1 MVATLSFINMPDS
14 SCPSLSANL
23 TAAPPAPAAHDAA
36 VGHGSIWTYSGE
48 TGPENWAKLSDDFK
62 ACGEGKRQSPI
73 NVKRVDAKSDV
84 KLDLKL
90 SMFSDMGQLLDNDF
104 KNLVSATNNGHA
116 VGVAD
121 ASGFFTYQNV
131 DYKLLQ
137 FNFHTPSE
145 HRLDDTLYKAE
156 VHLVHQSA
164 AGKYLVVGFLIDED
178 LNSPAYW
185 GSDILTK
192 FPTSAEDSPKGAL
205 TLDYRALLQV
215 RSRVAL
221 SMENQRGWREGSSV
235 WKTGENR
242 MATNFHSTMPQG
254 LLGSGASS
262 PYWTYSGSFTTPP
275 CTEEVTWLISQN
287 VCTHARTHARTLEH
301 THARAHTHTH
311 TYTSPGWFPQM
322 YTEGDC
328 NGGPGG
334 RVGETRKGNEGGVV
348 HDDLGSR

>member
-145 HRLDDTLYKAE
+145 HRLDE
-156 VHLVHQSA
+156 
-164 AGKYLVVGFLIDED
+164 
-178 LNSPAYW
+178 
-185 GSDILTK
+185 
-192 FPTSAEDSPKGAL
+192 
-205 TLDYRALLQV
+205 
-215 RSRVAL
+215 
-221 SMENQRGWREGSSV
+221 
-235 WKTGENR
+235 
-242 MATNFHSTMPQG
+242 
-254 LLGSGASS
+254 GSGAVKER
-262 PYWTYSGSFTTPP
+262 PGQHDEIDESGADLDLRGEEAVHILHDLRSRQTEKKNMHEKIQVFTSFEKT
-275 CTEEVTWLISQN
+275 
-287 VCTHARTHARTLEH
+287 
-301 THARAHTHTH
+301 
-311 TYTSPGWFPQM
+311 
-322 YTEGDC
+322 
-328 NGGPGG
+328 
-334 RVGETRKGNEGGVV
+334 
-348 HDDLGSR
+348 